1 MPRGFT
7 ETVTVHICPQSL
19 TTHISRKKSAVLE
32 LPQEESDKE
41 AA

>member
-1 MPRGFT
+1 MPKGFP
-7 ETVTVHICPQSL
+7 ETVFAWTTQSL